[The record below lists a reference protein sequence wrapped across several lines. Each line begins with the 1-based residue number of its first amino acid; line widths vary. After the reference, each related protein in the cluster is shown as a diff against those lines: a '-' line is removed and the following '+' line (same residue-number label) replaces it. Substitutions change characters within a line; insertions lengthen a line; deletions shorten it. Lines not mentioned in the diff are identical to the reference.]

1 VNIANLEFTTRPR
14 RSSMSYKGRKRI
26 TVTVAL
32 CSIIVLAATFA
43 IGNVYGFVAT
53 LSTSSITRGTPYI
66 RVTATGFSGEGF
78 VRVDGTAYN
87 ALYANTLYA
96 CVDPLFYSNVSF
108 VSSSGSFSMTIPTA
122 SLAIGNY
129 GVYVNSIG
137 PAGSVCLHFTV
148 SS

>member
-1 VNIANLEFTTRPR
+1 
-14 RSSMSYKGRKRI
+14 MSYKGLERVLI
-26 TVTVAL
+26 TTVL
-32 CSIIVLAATFA
+32 SSIIVLAVIFS
-43 IGNVYGFVAT
+43 IGTVYAFVAT
-53 LSTSSITRGTPYI
+53 LSATSITKGTPSI
-66 RVTATGFSGEGF
+66 QVSATGFAGEGF
-78 VRVDGTAYN
+78 VRVDETGYN
-87 ALYANTLYA
+87 ALNANTLFA
-96 CVDPLFYSNVSF
+96 CVDPIFYSNVSF